1 MKKTIYDIV
10 LYFVAFVAIQ
20 ILAGAVA
27 ELVAPLAGVKADHPV
42 ALTITSA
49 AASLLTI
56 IAFLCLKW
64 APVGKS
70 YIQSRPWATLA
81 WSVVAALGVVIPSA
95 WLQEMI
101 PELPDTAG
109 DSIMKIIHT
118 KGGYFVVCLLAPMVE
133 EIVFR
138 GAILRRLFDTSMN
151 KWGAICI
158 TAALF
163 ALVHANPAQTPH
175 AFLMGWL
182 MGWLYM
188 RTGSIIPAIAFHWA
202 NNTVAY
208 FIAIMYP
215 GKDTKLVDIFSGNG
229 NAVLMA
235 VVFSLCIFIPAIIQL
250 NIWTK
255 KKGR

>member
-1 MKKTIYDIV
+1 M
-10 LYFVAFVAIQ
+10 
-20 ILAGAVA
+20 
-27 ELVAPLAGVKADHPV
+27 
-42 ALTITSA
+42 
-49 AASLLTI
+49 
-56 IAFLCLKW
+56 
-64 APVGKS
+64 
-70 YIQSRPWATLA
+70 
-81 WSVVAALGVVIPSA
+81 
-95 WLQEMI
+95 
-101 PELPDTAG
+101 
-109 DSIMKIIHT
+109 
-118 KGGYFVVCLLAPMVE
+118 
-133 EIVFR
+133 
-138 GAILRRLFDTSMN
+138 
-151 KWGAICI
+151 
-158 TAALF
+158 F
-163 ALVHANPAQTPH
+163 ALVHANPAQMPH